1 MEIQNIQRGKT
12 NHNILLYT
20 CCKYAKKWAKFL
32 KSQNTSTNMKKAKLK
47 NEKTRMTNIGYV
59 SKSKVIYVLS

>member
-1 MEIQNIQRGKT
+1 MLQI
-12 NHNILLYT
+12 
-20 CCKYAKKWAKFL
+20 CKKKWEIFL
-32 KSQNTSTNMKKAKLK
+32 KSQKTSTNMKKAKLN